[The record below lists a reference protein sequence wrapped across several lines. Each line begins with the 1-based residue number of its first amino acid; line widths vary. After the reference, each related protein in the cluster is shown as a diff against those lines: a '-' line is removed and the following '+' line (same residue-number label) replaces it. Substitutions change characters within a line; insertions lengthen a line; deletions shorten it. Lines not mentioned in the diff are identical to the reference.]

1 MKVDANMFGSI
12 PGRTAQEALVTLQSL
27 EVTSIGRSAFSK
39 CVNLREVNLLDSS
52 IEVIDEFAFKN
63 CESLRPTIVK
73 LSEFCLD
80 TTMLEHP

>member
-1 MKVDANMFGSI
+1 MTQFRHLINHGQVI
-12 PGRTAQEALVTLQSL
+12 PPIFEIVVLHK
-27 EVTSIGRSAFSK
+27 EVTSIGHSAFSK